1 MHPGLREMTKWMNF
15 LDRNEVPAFDKW
27 ATPHETANYF
37 RKIGQPEK
45 AEAAIRWAAGTPD
58 KVVYI
63 LTPPWVGGFKKR
75 WETGVSYVNVHTL
88 GKDFQ
93 REVIAHEWF
102 HNIHEARWWK
112 IDVPGWNTMTWER
125 KKMIFDTLGIDD
137 SFWEVSGIEAL
148 TQYATQ
154 EKIGETESG
163 YDAKIVPQG
172 IRLFETLGK
181 KSRRSTVG
189 AFLNMALH
197 GNNGGKQEFADG
209 VRIGGNIMMLE
220 NALSGK
226 VFRAGETA
234 QKMSEIIE
242 SQKKDFIVRDM
253 SHANRLVD
261 SYLEAIQSW
270 AEQDMVALA
279 A

>member
-1 MHPGLREMTKWMNF
+1 MHPGLRDMTEWMNF
-15 LDRNEVPAFDKW
+15 LDRLEVPAFDEW
-27 ATPHETANYF
+27 ASPHETAKYF

-172 IRLFETLGK
+172 IRLFETLGE
-181 KSRRSTVG
+181 KSGRSTVG

-197 GNNGGKQEFADG
+197 WNNGGKQEFADG